1 MRGLILGQLFCLC
14 RELDS
19 FSRGI
24 WYATFKNYLSSSLHL
39 FHLPVEVY
47 IYSIYQS
54 KFTFIPFTSR
64 SLHLFHLPV
73 SFTFIPLTSQLY
85 IYSISSLVNFIPFTS
100 SVYFYSSYSIFLN
113 FMFPFNTWLMLILEN
128 HCVFSP
134 WIGPT
139 IVYATL

>member
-14 RELDS
+14 RKLDS

-54 KFTFIPFTSR
+54 A
-64 SLHLFHLPV
+64 LHLFRLPV
-73 SFTFIPLTSQLY
+73 SFTFIPFPVWLTLFHLPVQFT
-85 IYSISSLVNFIPFTS
+85 FIPATP
-100 SVYFYSSYSIFLN
+100 
-113 FMFPFNTWLMLILEN
+113 FPKFIYPSFNTWLMLILEN
-128 HCVFSP
+128 HCVFSL
-134 WIGPT
+134 WIGST
-139 IVYATL
+139 IVYTTP